1 MINIDKE
8 YIISIRREIH
18 QYPEVDFDLPKT
30 IALVKRELD
39 KMGIPY
45 TEKYGKSSVVATI
58 NPEKDDFTI
67 GIRADMDALLIN
79 EKTAVPFKSK
89 IEGKMHAC
97 GHDAH
102 TAMLLGTAKA
112 LNEMES
118 EINCRVKLLF
128 QPSEEGKES
137 GAEYMVAD
145 GVMDDI
151 DIIIGQHIENWLDV
165 GTVGVCKGASM
176 ASSRTIKIEFFG
188 RTAHATLPHSGID
201 TLAAAVK
208 TYNNIQFMLT
218 REINPFDRY
227 VCSVGKLSAGTTQ
240 NVIADYAEM
249 LISVRAYS
257 SEVDEHIAK
266 RIEQIA
272 QNAANELGAEV
283 KVDSQLKCYVVY
295 NDPHISD
302 LVLSS
307 AAKVVGKEKLADMP
321 VKMSSEDFSQYLT
334 KKPGVFFR
342 LGTRNKEKDITTL
355 PHNNDFNIDES
366 ALPIGSQVCVQF
378 VLDNMNGIDMEKV
391 EKSDERKEKHL

>member
-1 MINIDKE
+1 MVNIDKD
-8 YIISIRREIH
+8 YIISLRRKIH
-18 QYPEVDFDLPKT
+18 EYPEIGFELPET

-45 TEKYGKSSVVATI
+45 TEEYGKSSVVATI
-58 NPEKDDFTI
+58 NPDKKGFTI

-79 EKTAVPFKSK
+79 EKTDVPFKSK
-89 IEGKMHAC
+89 IEGRMHAC

-112 LNEMES
+112 LKELES

-151 DIIIGQHIENWLDV
+151 DIIIGQHIENWLDA

-176 ASSRTIKIEFFG
+176 ASSRTVKIEFFG
-188 RTAHATLPHSGID
+188 KTAHATLPHSGVD
-201 TLAAAVK
+201 ALAAAVK

-257 SEVDEHIAK
+257 NEVDEHIAK

-272 QNAANELGAEV
+272 QNAADELGAEV
-283 KVDSQLKCYVVY
+283 KVDSLLKCYVVY
-295 NDPHISD
+295 NDPYISD
-302 LVLSS
+302 LVLTS
-307 AAKVVGKEKLADMP
+307 AAKTIGEENIAEMP

-342 LGTRNKEKDITTL
+342 LGTRNKEKGITAL

-366 ALPIGSQVCVQF
+366 ALPLGSQVCVQF
-378 VLDNMNGIDMEKV
+378 VLDNMNGID
-391 EKSDERKEKHL
+391 SLNNQH

>member
-1 MINIDKE
+1 M
-8 YIISIRREIH
+8 
-18 QYPEVDFDLPKT
+18 PET

-45 TEKYGKSSVVATI
+45 TEEYGKSSVVATI
-58 NPEKDDFTI
+58 NPDKKGFTI

-79 EKTAVPFKSK
+79 EKTDVPFKSK
-89 IEGKMHAC
+89 IEGRMHAC

-112 LNEMES
+112 LKELES

-151 DIIIGQHIENWLDV
+151 DIIIGQHIENWLDA

-176 ASSRTIKIEFFG
+176 ASSRTVKIEFFG
-188 RTAHATLPHSGID
+188 KTAHATLPHSGVD
-201 TLAAAVK
+201 ALAAAVK

-227 VCSVGKLSAGTTQ
+227 VCSVGKLSAGITQ

-257 SEVDEHIAK
+257 NEVDKHIAK

-272 QNAANELGAEV
+272 KNAADELGAEV
-283 KVDSQLKCYVVY
+283 KVDSLLKCYVVY
-295 NDPHISD
+295 NDPYISD

-307 AAKVVGKEKLADMP
+307 AAKAIGEENIAEMP

-342 LGTRNKEKDITTL
+342 LGTRNKEKGITAL

-366 ALPIGSQVCVQF
+366 ALPLGSQVCVQF
-378 VLDNMNGIDMEKV
+378 VLDNMNGIDMDKTEKA
-391 EKSDERKEKHL
+391 DERKKK

>member
-1 MINIDKE
+1 MYVDKD
-8 YIISIRREIH
+8 YIIGIRREIH
-18 QYPEVDFDLPKT
+18 QYPEVDFELPKT

-39 KMGIPY
+39 KMGISY
-45 TEKYGKSSVVATI
+45 TEEYGKSSVVATI
-58 NPEKDDFTI
+58 NPDKKGFTI

-79 EKTAVPFKSK
+79 EKTDVPFKSK
-89 IEGKMHAC
+89 HEGKMHAC

-112 LNEMES
+112 LKEIENK
-118 EINCRVKLLF
+118 INCRVKLMF
-128 QPSEEGKES
+128 QPSEEGKDS
-137 GAEYMVAD
+137 GAEYMVKD

-151 DIIIGQHIENWLDV
+151 DIIIGQHIENWLDA

-188 RTAHATLPHSGID
+188 KTAHATLPHSGID

-227 VCSVGKLSAGTTQ
+227 VCSVGKLAAGTTQ

-257 SEVDEHIAK
+257 SEVDEYIAK

-272 QNAANELGAEV
+272 KNSADELGAEV

-295 NDPHISD
+295 NDPYISD

-307 AAKVVGKEKLADMP
+307 AAKVIGEDSIAEMP
-321 VKMSSEDFSQYLT
+321 VKMSSEDFSHYLT
-334 KKPGVFFR
+334 KRPGVFFR
-342 LGTRNKEKDITTL
+342 LGTRNKEKGITTL

-378 VLDNMNGIDMEKV
+378 VLDNMDGINMEKT
-391 EKSDERKEKHL
+391 KKPDERKI

>member
-1 MINIDKE
+1 MINIDKD
-8 YIISIRREIH
+8 YIISLRREIH
-18 QYPEVDFDLPKT
+18 QYPEVGFELPKT
-30 IALVKRELD
+30 VALVKRELD

-45 TEKYGKSSVVATI
+45 TEEYGKSSVVATI
-58 NPEKDDFTI
+58 NPEKKDFTI

-79 EKTAVPFKSK
+79 EKTDVPFKSK
-89 IEGKMHAC
+89 HEGKMHAC

-112 LNEMES
+112 LKELES
-118 EINCRVKLLF
+118 EINCRIKLLF

-137 GAEYMVAD
+137 GAEYMVKD

-188 RTAHATLPHSGID
+188 KTAHATLPHSGVD
-201 TLAAAVK
+201 ALAAAVK

-257 SEVDEHIAK
+257 DEVDEHIEK

-272 QNAANELGAEV
+272 KNAADELGAEV
-283 KVDSQLKCYVVY
+283 KLESLLKCYVVY
-295 NDPHISD
+295 NNPYISD

-307 AAKVVGKEKLADMP
+307 AAKVIGKDNLAEMP
-321 VKMSSEDFSQYLT
+321 VKMSSEDFSHYLT

-342 LGTRNKEKDITTL
+342 LGTRNKEKGITTL

-391 EKSDERKEKHL
+391 EKSDERK

>member
-1 MINIDKE
+1 MINIDKD
-8 YIISIRREIH
+8 YIIGIRREIH
-18 QYPEVDFDLPKT
+18 QYPEVDFELPKT

-45 TEKYGKSSVVATI
+45 TEEYGKSSVVATI
-58 NPEKDDFTI
+58 NPEKKDFTI
-67 GIRADMDALLIN
+67 GIRADMDALLIS
-79 EKTAVPFKSK
+79 EKTDIPFKSK
-89 IEGKMHAC
+89 YEGKMHAC

-112 LNEMES
+112 LKES
-118 EINCRVKLLF
+118 ESKINCRVKLLF

-188 RTAHATLPHSGID
+188 KTAHATLPHSGID

-218 REINPFDRY
+218 REMNPFDRY

-272 QNAANELGAEV
+272 QNAADELGAEV

-295 NDPHISD
+295 NNPYISD

-307 AAKVVGKEKLADMP
+307 ATKVIGEENLAKMP

-342 LGTRNKEKDITTL
+342 LGTRNKEKGITTL

-366 ALPIGSQVCVQF
+366 ALPIGSKVCVQF
-378 VLDNMNGIDMEKV
+378 VLDNMNGIDMEQV
-391 EKSDERKEKHL
+391 EKSDERKMK